1 MVTISHNNKWI
12 RFHNSI
18 FFVCSF
24 QATHLS
30 YLEQFLPCQFMN
42 TDVVAALLYCI
53 TWNHFK
59 KQSCVLFSTAFW
71 VGARWFRGT
80 LPFLRSFFWCCLAVH
95 ATVIVKANYQH
106 RIVAA
111 GCGDFVECDRP
122 DLYAIQTSQIKQFNK
137 QAAGKPNNKCL
148 RFIKFV
154 VNCALI
160 ALFAY
165 RLLVILR
172 LVVRFWYFSF
182 RI

>member
-80 LPFLRSFFWCCLAVH
+80 LPFLRSFFWCCQAVH
-95 ATVIVKANYQH
+95 ASVIVKANYQH

-122 DLYAIQTSQIKQFNK
+122 TCTPFKRARLNNSISRLQENQTISAYVLLSSWWI
-137 QAAGKPNNKCL
+137 ARWSRCL
-148 RFIKFV
+148 
-154 VNCALI
+154 LI
-160 ALFAY
+160 VYSLF
-165 RLLVILR
+165 
-172 LVVRFWYFSF
+172 
-182 RI
+182 